1 MLYLT
6 LKVLHVLSATVLFG
20 TGIGSAFWMFTANR
34 TRDLRAIVFA
44 CRTVVLADWL
54 FTTPA
59 VIFQPLSG
67 FWLVKLAGYHLSAPW
82 LVAAMLLYLF
92 AGACWLPVVWIQI
105 RMKRL
110 AEFALASNQDLPPQY
125 WAYDRWWI
133 ALGCLAFPAVVA
145 IIWLM
150 VFTPG

>member
-1 MLYLT
+1 MAYLIV
-6 LKVLHVLSATVLFG
+6 KWLHILSSTVLFG
-20 TGIGSAFWMFTANR
+20 TGIGSAFWMFVANR
-34 TRDLRAIVFA
+34 SRNLNAIVFA

-67 FWLVKLAGYHLSAPW
+67 LYLVHAAAYPLTAPW
-82 LVAAMLLYLF
+82 LIAAMCLYVF
-92 AGACWLPVVWIQI
+92 AGLCWLPVVWIQI

-110 AEFALASNQDLPPQY
+110 AETALAENTDLPDAY
-125 WAYDRWWI
+125 WRFDRWWI
-133 ALGCLAFPAVVA
+133 ILGSLAFPAVVV
-145 IIWLM
+145 IFWLM